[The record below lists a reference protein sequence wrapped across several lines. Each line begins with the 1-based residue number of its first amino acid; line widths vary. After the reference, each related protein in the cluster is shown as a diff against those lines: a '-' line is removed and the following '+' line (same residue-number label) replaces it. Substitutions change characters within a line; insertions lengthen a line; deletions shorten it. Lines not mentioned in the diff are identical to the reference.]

1 MVARHNE
8 GVARDERDCARCAR
22 CTVQVSAPAQALPSF
37 QIAMRRC
44 GVLPF
49 LAPRFVV
56 SSRSQESLPSQPC
69 TSRRPLCASV
79 RRPFIHAIPLDQR
92 INHPQPRKKKEEE
105 RAEYL
110 ESTLCITCAHHRTP
124 NCDPIRQIPI
134 RHITLVNNVNIP
146 HRAGWGQQRRSDAA
160 FWCVCTLTDRP
171 AD

>member
-69 TSRRPLCASV
+69 TSRRPLCASGC
-79 RRPFIHAIPLDQR
+79 RPFIHAIPPR
-92 INHPQPRKKKEEE
+92 PTHQPPAAQKKK
-105 RAEYL
+105 RGR
-110 ESTLCITCAHHRTP
+110 ESGIPRVNTVHHLCSPSHTELRPDSTDSNPTHHPR
-124 NCDPIRQIPI
+124 
-134 RHITLVNNVNIP
+134 
-146 HRAGWGQQRRSDAA
+146 QQRQHTSSGGVGSTKTIRRRILV
-160 FWCVCTLTDRP
+160 CVYTN
-171 AD
+171 

>member
-1 MVARHNE
+1 MVARHNEGNE

-22 CTVQVSAPAQALPSF
+22 CTAQVPAPAQALPSF

-92 INHPQPRKKKEEE
+92 INHPQPRKKK
-105 RAEYL
+105 RGR
-110 ESTLCITCAHHRTP
+110 ESGIPRVNTVHHPCSPSHTELRPDSTDSNP
-124 NCDPIRQIPI
+124 THHPR
-134 RHITLVNNVNIP
+134 
-146 HRAGWGQQRRSDAA
+146 QQRQHTSSGGVGSTKTIRRRILV
-160 FWCVCTLTDRP
+160 CVCTD
-171 AD
+171 